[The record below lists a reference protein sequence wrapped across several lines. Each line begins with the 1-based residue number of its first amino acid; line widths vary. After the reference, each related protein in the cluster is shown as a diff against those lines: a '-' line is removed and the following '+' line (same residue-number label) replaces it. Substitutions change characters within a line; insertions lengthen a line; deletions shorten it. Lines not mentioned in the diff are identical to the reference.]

1 MEPAARLAYAVC
13 SMELSSLPSYIFFIA
28 VALTVS
34 VSYLALAAVVVATQ
48 GLVGRFRRARP
59 VSRRPG
65 EIVHQALKI
74 TGRRWDEYR
83 TAALLFVTSIL
94 LLLMFG
100 RYDWWADM
108 SVSLYAA
115 IAAAQLFILCFGL
128 VKMVQLARYRIR
140 LATLLDTHSAVAQR
154 LVEAQLRGNRV
165 YHSVPIGQ
173 TIIDN
178 LIVGSNGVYTVQLFP
193 PPDNR
198 CESVLAHATGLTF
211 QPGDFD
217 CDLRKHKHQ
226 TTLLTRALSQAVG
239 SPITVLPVIVVPG
252 CTIEPTSM
260 ERPLLV
266 SMESC
271 TAFIGWKEPD
281 AFLMDDDIEEIN
293 RWLSTREGEKPPRS
307 LQALTG
313 ALDPQI
319 ERPALV

>member
-1 MEPAARLAYAVC
+1 
-13 SMELSSLPSYIFFIA
+13 LPSYIFFTA
-28 VALTVS
+28 VALTLS
-34 VSYLALAAVVVATQ
+34 VSYLGLAAVVVATQ
-48 GLVGRFRRARP
+48 GLVGHFRHARP
-59 VSRRPG
+59 ISRRPG

-74 TGRRWDEYR
+74 TGRRWDQYQ
-83 TAALLFVTSIL
+83 TAALLFVASIL
-94 LLLMFG
+94 LLLIFG
-100 RYDWWADM
+100 RYEWWVNM

-115 IAAAQLFILCFGL
+115 IAAAELLILFFGL
-128 VKMVQLARYRIR
+128 AKVVQLARYRAR

-165 YHSVPIGQ
+165 YHSVPIGNG
-173 TIIDN
+173 IIDN
-178 LIVGSNGVYTVQLFP
+178 LVVGSNGVYTVQLFP
-193 PPDNR
+193 PPDSR
-198 CESVLAHATGLTF
+198 CESVLAHAGGLTF
-211 QPGDFD
+211 RPGDFD

-226 TTLLTRALSQAVG
+226 TTLLARALSQAVG
-239 SPITVLPVIVVPG
+239 SPITVLPVIVVPD
-252 CTIEPTSM
+252 CTIESTST

-281 AFLMDDDIEEIN
+281 AFLMDEDIEEIN
-293 RWLSTREGEKPPRS
+293 RWLSTQEEERPPRS

>member
-1 MEPAARLAYAVC
+1 MEPVARLAYADS
-13 SMELSSLPSYIFFIA
+13 SMDLSSLPSYIFFTA

-48 GLVGRFRRARP
+48 GLVGHFRHARP
-59 VSRRPG
+59 ISRRPG

-74 TGRRWDEYR
+74 TGRRWDQYQ
-83 TAALLFVTSIL
+83 TAALLFVASIL
-94 LLLMFG
+94 LLLIFG
-100 RYDWWADM
+100 RYEWWANM

-115 IAAAQLFILCFGL
+115 IAAAELLILCFGL
-128 VKMVQLARYRIR
+128 AKMVQLARYRAR
-140 LATLLDTHSAVAQR
+140 LATLLDTHNAVAER
-154 LVEAQLRGNRV
+154 LVEAQMRGNRV
-165 YHSVPIGQ
+165 YHSVPIGKG
-173 TIIDN
+173 IIDN
-178 LIVGSNGVYTVQLFP
+178 LVVGSNGIYPVQLFP

-198 CESVLAHATGLTF
+198 CESVLANAGSLTF

-217 CDLRKHKHQ
+217 YDLRKYKHQ
-226 TTLLTRALSQAVG
+226 ITLLTRALSQAVG
-239 SPITVLPVIVVPG
+239 SPVTVLPVIVVPG
-252 CTIEPTSM
+252 CNIEPTSV

-281 AFLMDDDIEEIN
+281 AFLMVEDIEAIN
-293 RWLSTREGEKPPRS
+293 RWLSTRQGEKPPRS
-307 LQALTG
+307 LHALAG